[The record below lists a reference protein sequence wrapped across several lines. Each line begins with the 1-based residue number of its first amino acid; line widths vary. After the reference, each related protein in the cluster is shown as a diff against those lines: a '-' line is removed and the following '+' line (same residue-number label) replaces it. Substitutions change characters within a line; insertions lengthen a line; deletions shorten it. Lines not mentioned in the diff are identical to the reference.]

1 MEYHYDDGGESVEA
15 YGSRATP
22 AQIDLIMSHYR
33 RNDAIVTDVQAEY
46 DVRNGDLIL
55 SGTPRT
61 TARFARQSLEEAI
74 RAAQVIHPSGN
85 LDMSA

>member
-1 MEYHYDDGGESVEA
+1 MEYHYDNGGESVEA

-22 AQIDLIMSHYR
+22 AQIDLILSHYQ
-33 RNDAIVTDVQAEY
+33 RNDVIVANVQAEY
-46 DVRNGDLIL
+46 DVRNGDLML
-55 SGTPRT
+55 RGTSRT

-74 RAAQVIHPSGN
+74 RAAQVIHPSDN